1 MNLTLGG
8 EVLMQFRRVTVIGGS
23 GFIGRYIVKRLARR
37 DAVVTVI
44 GRHAV
49 SAGYLRPMGD
59 VGQVATLNAG
69 LGDEKLL
76 AAAIAGADA
85 VICTAG
91 ILYQRGAQRFDL
103 VHHRGPALLA
113 RLASAEGC
121 RRFIHVSA
129 IGADPASPSAYAR
142 SKAAGEAAVRD
153 AFPGATIL
161 RPSIVFGPEDAFFN
175 RFATMARYLPA
186 LPLIGGGRTRF
197 QPVYVGDVADAAL
210 AALDHAEAPGR
221 TYELGGPEV
230 LSFRQLMELMLR
242 EIQRRRALISVP
254 FALAAFEAAFLELLP
269 NPPLTRDQ
277 VKLLKHDVIVTPG
290 AYGLGDLGILPTA
303 MELVLPGYL
312 GRFRR
317 GGAWRAPERSA
328 AYGPPGH

>member
-1 MNLTLGG
+1 
-8 EVLMQFRRVTVIGGS
+8 MQYRRVTVIGGS

-37 DAVVTVI
+37 GAVVSVVS
-44 GRHAV
+44 RHAA

-59 VGQVATLNAG
+59 VGQIALINAG
-69 LGDEKLL
+69 LGDERVL

-85 VICTAG
+85 VISGAG

-103 VHHRGPALLA
+103 VHHQGPALLA
-113 RLASAEGC
+113 RLAREAGC
-121 RRFIHVSA
+121 RRFIHLSA
-129 IGADPASPSAYAR
+129 IGADPAAAAAYAR

-161 RPSIVFGPEDAFFN
+161 RPSVVFGPEDQFFN
-175 RFATMARYLPA
+175 RFAALARYLPA
-186 LPLIGGGRTRF
+186 LPLIGGGHTRF

-210 AALDHAEAPGR
+210 AALEHHEAPGL

-230 LSFRQLMELMLR
+230 MSFRELMAFMLR
-242 EIQRRRALISVP
+242 EINRRRALVSLP
-254 FALAAFEAAFLELLP
+254 FALAAFEAAFLEWLP
-269 NPPLTRDQ
+269 KPPLTRDQ
-277 VKLLKHDVIVTPG
+277 VKLLRHDNVVAAG
-290 AYGLGDLGILPTA
+290 AHGLGDLGVQPTA
-303 MELVLPGYL
+303 MELVVPTYL

-328 AYGPPGH
+328 SYGPSGR